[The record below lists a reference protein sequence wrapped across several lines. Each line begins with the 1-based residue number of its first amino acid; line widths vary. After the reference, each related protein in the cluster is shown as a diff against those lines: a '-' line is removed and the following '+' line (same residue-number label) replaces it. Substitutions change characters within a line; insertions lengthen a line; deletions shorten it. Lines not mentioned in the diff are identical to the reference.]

1 VTMAPAATP
10 PAVIA
15 KLNAEANK
23 ILAKP
28 EVKERF
34 AQLGAVPVG
43 GTPQDLGKFI
53 AAETTKWKE
62 IARASGAK
70 LD

>member
-1 VTMAPAATP
+1 
-10 PAVIA
+10 IA
-15 KLNAEANK
+15 RLNAEANR

-34 AQLGAVPVG
+34 TQLGAVPVG
-43 GTPQDLGKFI
+43 GTPEDLGKFI
-53 AAETTKWKE
+53 ATEAVKWKE
-62 IARASGAK
+62 VARISGAK

>member
-1 VTMAPAATP
+1 MAPAATP
-10 PAVIA
+10 TAIIA

-34 AQLGAVPVG
+34 AQLGAIPVG
-43 GTPQDLGKFI
+43 GTPEALGKFI

-62 IARASGAK
+62 IVKISGAK

>member
-1 VTMAPAATP
+1 MAPAATP
-10 PAVIA
+10 TAVVA
-15 KLNAEANK
+15 KLNAEANR

-34 AQLGAVPVG
+34 TQLGADPVG
-43 GTPQDLGKFI
+43 GTPEALGKFL
-53 AAETTKWKE
+53 AAETIKWKE
-62 IARASGAK
+62 VVRISGAK

>member
-1 VTMAPAATP
+1 MTVAPAATP

-34 AQLGAVPVG
+34 AQLGASPVG

-62 IARASGAK
+62 IVRISGAK